1 MDEYEDRCEPQ
12 GTIVATTEVDIP
24 IDTRWMMNQIVKQVS
39 ERLYDDLKDGAT
51 KTVLAKLDE
60 RANVELEAL
69 FDRKITP
76 TNKYGS
82 PVGDETTI
90 GDLLLR
96 EAEVWLKEV
105 VNSRGERSRDSYSEN
120 SPRINWLFREA
131 LLAKDRHGSMKKG
144 PLYDLVLKAIRD
156 QIGDIEQTVKDEVQ
170 AQFAASLKAAVGG
183 SRR

>member
-24 IDTRWMMNQIVKQVS
+24 IDTRWMMEQIVKQVS
-39 ERLYDDLKDGAT
+39 ERLYSDLKDGAT
-51 KTVLAKLDE
+51 KIVLAKLDE
-60 RANVELEAL
+60 RANVELAGL

-105 VNSRGERSRDSYSEN
+105 VNSRGERGDSYSEKL
-120 SPRINWLFREA
+120 PRIKWLFREA
-131 LLAKDRHGSMKKG
+131 LLANDRHGSMKKG

-170 AQFAASLKAAVGG
+170 AQFAASLKATVGG